1 MKKVVMALFAIL
13 AFASCKKET
22 PESQQ
27 GQRDLIPQGTE
38 MNLDLSADLN
48 KEDASFRSLDHK
60 FVANTFVAQLTAGA
74 KVPVH
79 TYIFNGNDRVYA
91 QTLQWVVKEDGKTLF
106 CREKIT
112 LGKAIDPNKRT
123 ILKAYIVDGTKTS
136 DAIAIPAH
144 DLTKVKLYDE
154 NASINI
160 NLPYRLYNVLKIGR
174 GGSLHNVEYPKDVK
188 LFEPMGTLVRVRLR
202 NELNQPVTVSKI
214 QTIGQE
220 WIPVVSTTLPT
231 NNPEWSFFG
240 FDRERMKR
248 SSLNSITPR
257 DYVIEG
263 GPISLSPGQ
272 TYSKVLLFWSE
283 KSGVGSGSAQINII
297 PNEAVAT
304 PYYTSTVDNYG
315 SYNPSGAI
323 EEEGGKVY
331 STANSLPYHNGLM
344 RRVTLKLCPFPDPLS
359 LLSEYALNSNGSDLL
374 HDTNDFDPNDPSSAT
389 KNRAVGYFHFRDLIS
404 LLPTLRAP
412 KTYPSGNGAKWHVP
426 TLEEMSAIFPF
437 PIHLQFLSG
446 MPSGV
451 SSSNDP
457 LIVRVGNYRATVAN
471 SWVMY
476 HGDKEIYSL
485 TFGSA
490 KEMAQARRKPDGT
503 PTAGFAGAAI
513 ELRDDKRYAY
523 YVKYDDAKQVYVVK
537 SKYVGVDPTIKNAE
551 DVKAKINWTA
561 PGLTTRT
568 IPMYGWKESATSA
581 PKIGQHTTSLL
592 PYVAGLKEGVVPQE
606 IPGATPPRVRD
617 EVSDFAVTP
626 IGKYASGSYVP
637 EIDWVSISS
646 TRRYPVFL
654 IKSF

>member
-60 FVANTFVAQLTAGA
+60 FVGNTFVAQLTAGA

-123 ILKAYIVDGTKTS
+123 ILKACIIDGTKTS
-136 DAIAIPAH
+136 DGIAIPAH
-144 DLTKVKLYDE
+144 DLSKVKLYDE

-160 NLPYRLYNVLKIGR
+160 NVPYQLYNMLKIGR
-174 GGSLHNVEYPKDVK
+174 GGSLHNVEWAKSARRFRPV
-188 LFEPMGTLVRVRLR
+188 GSLVRIRLR
-202 NELNQPVTVSKI
+202 NELSQTVTVSKI
-214 QTIGQE
+214 QTIGWE
-220 WIPVVSTTLPT
+220 WIPVASTTLST
-231 NNPEWSFFG
+231 NNLDWNPLK
-240 FDRERMKR
+240 FDRERRER
-248 SSLNSITPR
+248 SDLNSLTPR

-272 TYSKVLLFWSE
+272 TYSKVLLFWSDQTAS
-283 KSGVGSGSAQINII
+283 SGANAQINII

-304 PYYTSTVDNYG
+304 PYYTSTANNYNS
-315 SYNPSGAI
+315 SYNASYALQ
-323 EEEGGKVY
+323 EEGGKVY
-331 STANSLPYHNGLM
+331 ATRNSLPYRDEGLL
-344 RRVTLKLCPFPDPLS
+344 RRVTLKLCPFPEPLS
-359 LLSEYALNSNGSDLL
+359 LLSEYALNSDGSDFL

-389 KNRAVGYFHFRDLIS
+389 KNRAVGYFNVRDLIS
-404 LLPTLRAP
+404 SLPTVGAP

-426 TLEEMSAIFPF
+426 TIEEMRAIFPF
-437 PIHLQFLSG
+437 RVHLQLS
-446 MPSGV
+446 SGV
-451 SSSNDP
+451 TSSNNP
-457 LIVRVGNYRATVAN
+457 LTVRVGNYRATVAN
-471 SWVMY
+471 SWVVY
-476 HGDKEIYSL
+476 HGDKEVYGL
-485 TFGSA
+485 AFGSA
-490 KEMAQARRKPDGT
+490 KETAYIRREPDGRLIT
-503 PTAGFAGAAI
+503 NAGDAI

-523 YVKYDDAKQVYVVK
+523 YAKYDEAKQVYVVK
-537 SKYVGVDPTIKNAE
+537 SKYVGVNPTIKNAE
-551 DVKAKINWTA
+551 DVKAKIDWTT

-568 IPMYGWKESATSA
+568 IPMYGWKESATSTA
-581 PKIGQHTTSLL
+581 KIGQHTVSLL
-592 PYVAGLKEGVVPQE
+592 LNEAQAKDGTPPQE
-606 IPGATPPRVRD
+606 IPGTTPPRLKT
-617 EVSDFAVTP
+617 EISDFYVALM
-626 IGKYASGSYVP
+626 GKYTSGPS
-637 EIDWVSISS
+637 ELEKVSISS

-654 IKSF
+654 VKSF

>member
-38 MNLDLSADLN
+38 MQLDLSADLN
-48 KEDASFRSLDHK
+48 KEDASLRSLDHK
-60 FVANTFVAQLTAGA
+60 FVGNTFVAQLTAGA

-123 ILKAYIVDGTKTS
+123 ILEAYIVDGTKTS
-136 DAIAIPAH
+136 DGIEMPAH

-160 NLPYRLYNVLKIGR
+160 NVPYQLYNMLKIGR
-174 GGSLHNVEYPKDVK
+174 GGSLHNVEWAKQVRK
-188 LFEPMGTLVRVRLR
+188 FEPVGSLVRVRLR
-202 NELNQPVTVSKI
+202 NELNQTVTVSKI
-214 QTIGQE
+214 QSIGQE
-220 WIPVVSTTLPT
+220 WIPVVSTTLQT
-231 NNPEWSFFG
+231 NNLDWSPLK
-240 FDRERMKR
+240 FDSERWTQGD
-248 SSLNSITPR
+248 LNSLTPR

-272 TYSKVLLFWSE
+272 TYSKVLLFWTDKTDSYGE
-283 KSGVGSGSAQINII
+283 VAQINII

-304 PYYTSTVDNYG
+304 PYYTSTLNNHA
-315 SYNPSGAI
+315 SYDVSSALQ
-323 EEEGGKVY
+323 EEGGKVY
-331 STANSLPYHNGLM
+331 DTRNSLPHRNDGLL

-359 LLSEYALNSNGSDLL
+359 LLSEHALNSNGSDFL

-389 KNRAVGYFHFRDLIS
+389 KNRAVGYFNFRELIS
-404 LLPTLRAP
+404 SLPTLKAP

-426 TLEEMSAIFPF
+426 TLEEMRAIFPF
-437 PIHLQFLSG
+437 PVHLRPS
-446 MPSGV
+446 SGV
-451 SSSNDP
+451 SSSNNP
-457 LIVRVGNYRATVAN
+457 LTVRVGNYRAVVAN

-485 TFGSA
+485 AFGSA
-490 KEMAQARRKPDGT
+490 KEMAYYRRRPDGT
-503 PTAGFAGAAI
+503 IETNAGDAI

-523 YVKYDDAKQVYVVK
+523 YAKYDDAKQVFVVK
-537 SKYVGVDPTIKNAE
+537 SKYVGVNPTIKNAE
-551 DVKAKINWTA
+551 DVKAKIDWTT

-568 IPMYGWKESATSA
+568 IPMYGWKESATSSS
-581 PKIGQHTTSLL
+581 KIGQHTVSLL
-592 PYVAGLKEGVVPQE
+592 LYGPHTKDGTPPQE
-606 IPGATPPRVRD
+606 IPGTTPPRLRN
-617 EVSDFAVTP
+617 EISDFYVALM
-626 IGKYASGSYVP
+626 GKYTSGP
-637 EIDWVSISS
+637 FELDKVSISS
-646 TRRYPVFL
+646 TSRYPVFL

>member
-38 MNLDLSADLN
+38 MQLDLSADLN

-60 FVANTFVAQLTAGA
+60 FVGNTFVAQLTAGA

-136 DAIAIPAH
+136 DGITIPAH

-160 NLPYRLYNVLKIGR
+160 NLPYQLINGLKIGR
-174 GGSLHNVEYPKDVK
+174 GGSLHNVEWPKPVRQ
-188 LFEPMGTLVRVRLR
+188 FVPMGTLVRVRLR

-214 QTIGQE
+214 QTIGLE
-220 WIPVVSTTLPT
+220 WIPVASSKVQADRGLK
-231 NNPEWSFFG
+231 
-240 FDRERMKR
+240 FDSERMKR
-248 SSLNSITPR
+248 SQLNETTPR

-272 TYSKVLLFWSE
+272 TYSKVLLFWSNPFT
-283 KSGVGSGSAQINII
+283 GGGDDAQINIM

-304 PYYTSTVDNYG
+304 PYYTSTGTY
-315 SYNPSGAI
+315 YNTDYVLQ
-323 EEEGGKVY
+323 EEGGKVY
-331 STANSLPYHNGLM
+331 GTKSALRIRDGLL
-344 RRVTLKLCPFPDPLS
+344 RRVTLKLCPFPEPLS
-359 LLSEYALNSNGSDLL
+359 LLSEYALNSNGSDFL
-374 HDTNDFDPNDPSSAT
+374 HDANDP
-389 KNRAVGYFHFRDLIS
+389 AVGYFNGRDLIS
-404 LLPTLRAP
+404 LLPTGRAP

-426 TLEEMSAIFPF
+426 TWNEMSAIFPF
-437 PIHLQFLSG
+437 EAYLSPLG
-446 MPSGV
+446 GGSGA
-451 SSSNDP
+451 SYSNNTQR
-457 LIVRVGNYRATVAN
+457 VRVGNYYAVVAN
-471 SWVMY
+471 SY
-476 HGDKEIYSL
+476 ASYDGGKEIYSL
-485 TFGSA
+485 TFGSL
-490 KEMAQARRKPDGT
+490 KETAYVRTKPDGSIESNLV
-503 PTAGFAGAAI
+503 GGAAI

-523 YVKYDDAKQVYVVK
+523 YAKYDEAKQVYVVK
-537 SKYVGVDPTIKNAE
+537 SKYVGVDPTIKKAE
-551 DVKAKINWTA
+551 DVKAKIDWTT

-568 IPMYGWKESATSA
+568 IPMYGWKESATSS
-581 PKIGQHTTSLL
+581 PKIGQHTVKFLVNDTS
-592 PYVAGLKEGVVPQE
+592 PNNSVEPEDIDGPTPMVKYEIQNFMIVPM
-606 IPGATPPRVRD
+606 
-617 EVSDFAVTP
+617 
-626 IGKYASGSYVP
+626 GKYTDRALTGPLGFGWVP
-637 EIDWVSISS
+637 ISS
-646 TRRYPVFL
+646 TSRYPVFL
-654 IKSF
+654 VKSF